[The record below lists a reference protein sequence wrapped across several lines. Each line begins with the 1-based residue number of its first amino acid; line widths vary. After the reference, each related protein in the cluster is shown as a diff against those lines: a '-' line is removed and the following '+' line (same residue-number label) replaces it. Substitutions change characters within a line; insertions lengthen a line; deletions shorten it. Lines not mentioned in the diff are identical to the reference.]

1 MTLKELTY
9 EVRQRLQTELGAQF
23 KQAHIYELLAA
34 AFGFKSWAAFS
45 SAAVL
50 LDSSDGL
57 HGNFRE
63 EAQYM
68 NLVRQRC
75 QKIGYSADVADK
87 VPQLLF
93 RVLKNREAVAIKISQ
108 LLPWSMDWDAEYSC
122 PSSDEVSSSE
132 QLLEALNA
140 VANKGNIA
148 AHVVLVEAYADAIR
162 NSGAG
167 SDGAYWWQQSQS
179 GRVLTGAEK
188 EWADNYASYMERK
201 RQVPAWKRQLVWHLK
216 ETLRLCRQPGSDDA
230 MDWMHM
236 WSLADEFELPQ
247 EARQCLE
254 NAAERGNISAMREWI
269 DEYGADDVCRSWVL
283 FFLAEMLG
291 TDLTATRT
299 YAIGED
305 GEPYDSDFGGPCFVD
320 EYPGVELPVMS
331 EEQKAA
337 AKQKAEALF
346 QAIVQRKAVQERD
359 AEIGFRKMEAELDG
373 E

>member
-9 EVRQRLQTELGAQF
+9 EARQCLQTELGAQF

-108 LLPWSMDWDAEYSC
+108 LLPLGDEIF
-122 PSSDEVSSSE
+122 SSG
-132 QLLEALNA
+132 QLMEMLN
-140 VANKGNIA
+140 VAADKGNIA

-216 ETLRLCRQPGSDDA
+216 ETLRLCRQPCSDDA

-236 WSLADEFELPQ
+236 WCLADEFELPQ

-269 DEYGADDVCRSWVL
+269 DEYGADDVCRSWGL
-283 FFLAEMLG
+283 FFFAEMLG